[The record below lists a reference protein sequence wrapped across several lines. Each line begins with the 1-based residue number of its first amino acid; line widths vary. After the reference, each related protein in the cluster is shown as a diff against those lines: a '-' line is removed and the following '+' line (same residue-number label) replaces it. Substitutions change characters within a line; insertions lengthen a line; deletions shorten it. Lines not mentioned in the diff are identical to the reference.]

1 MPKIQFALKPYPLQQ
16 EVIDHLDNKILNA
29 NGDPYR
35 FLILAIGRQ
44 AGKSWL
50 AKYLLLLRAAT
61 QAQRCMW
68 VAPTIPTARG
78 HWDNLVAMI
87 EKSGMPTKKISQ
99 AAKQIIFPEGGEIT
113 VRSAVEPDNLRGG
126 TLDLI
131 VLDEAAFYRDGIYIW
146 YSVVL
151 PMVTASGG
159 KVLFTSTPSG
169 RNWFYDLYMNGQDPK
184 NPLYKSWQ
192 APSSISPYQDPKLL
206 ESLRKEM
213 PELQWKEEFEA
224 QFLADGSSVFAG
236 AEDAATVD
244 MEEGPEPG
252 MEYVAGIDF
261 GFNHDASV
269 VTIVNKTTGRQVYAE
284 RFFNFG
290 TIGTIRKLVEVL
302 RHWQPTSIM
311 VERNGIGESL
321 FGILRAA
328 LTDTLRNHI
337 SDDAILDALSERSRN
352 LDPDPPPDGSVHAVL
367 TTWGGKLR
375 AVHMDNKTKREYVE
389 KLAAAI
395 EYKRLLILK
404 PEPGTVGHYQ
414 LNEMSTYVRERTQSG
429 LDVTYNAVKG
439 AYDDTVSALYLAYS
453 QVNPKVDSLT
463 QIIKTERPVQGRPF
477 RRGGVRHLTR
487 KRGYA

>member
-1 MPKIQFALKPYPLQQ
+1 MPQIKFALKPYPLQQ
-16 EVIDHLDNKILNA
+16 EVIDHLDDKILNS

-35 FLILAIGRQ
+35 FLVLAIGRQ

-61 QAQRCMW
+61 RAQRCMW

-78 HWDNLVAMI
+78 HWDNLVSMI
-87 EKSGMPTKKISQ
+87 ERSKMPVKKISQ

-146 YSVVL
+146 YSVIL
-151 PMVTASGG
+151 PMITASGG

-169 RNWFYDLYMNGQDPK
+169 RNWFYDLYLNGQDPK

-224 QFLADGSSVFAG
+224 QFLADGSSVFSG
-236 AEDAATVD
+236 AEEAATVE
-244 MEEGPEPG
+244 MQTEPEKG

-269 VTIVNKTTGRQVYAE
+269 VTIINKTTGQQVFAE
-284 RFFNFG
+284 RFFNYG
-290 TIGTIRKLVEVL
+290 TIGTIRRLVGIL
-302 RHWQPTSIM
+302 RHWEPTSIM
-311 VERNGIGESL
+311 VERNGIGEAL
-321 FGILRAA
+321 FSILRAA
-328 LTDTLRNHI
+328 LSNTLTNHI
-337 SDDAILDALSERSRN
+337 SDDYILETLSQKARD
-352 LDPDPPPDGSVHAVL
+352 LDPEPPPNGGVTNIQ
-367 TTWGGKLR
+367 TTWGGKLK
-375 AVHMDNKTKREYVE
+375 AVHMDNKTKRDYVE

-395 EYKRLLILK
+395 EFKRLAILK
-404 PEPGTVGHYQ
+404 PEPGTAGHYQ
-414 LNEMSTYVRERTQSG
+414 LNEMSTYIRERTQSG

-439 AYDDTVSALYLAYS
+439 AYDDMVSALYLAYS
-453 QVNPKVDSLT
+453 QINPKVDNLT
-463 QIIKTERPVQGRPF
+463 KVMLQETPVQGRPF

-487 KRGYA
+487 KRRYA